1 VNRIVSS
8 EKDLDLWDHY
18 VTVSGSA
25 SCYHLSRWKDV
36 IEESFGHKT
45 FYLISTDQDGNING
59 ILPLVMMRSFLFGN
73 FMVSL
78 PYFNYGGV
86 CADTPEIA
94 LGLIGEAAAL
104 ARREGS
110 SHIELRHTCRLNG
123 LPEKTGKVSMRLELC
138 GNPDELWDRFSSK
151 LRSQIRRPQKEGM
164 VARFG
169 RENELLA
176 FYRVFSTNMRDLGTP
191 VYGISFFR
199 NILKTFP
206 DSSWIC
212 TIYNKDGRPVA
223 SGFLI
228 GFKKTLEI
236 LWASSLRD
244 FNHLSPNMLL
254 YWNILSF
261 ACKRNFGVFDFG
273 RSTPGEGTYRF
284 KEQWGAKPVQLYWH
298 YWTRDAGP
306 LPELN
311 PKNPKYSIAIQIWKR
326 LPVALTKIIGPAIVK
341 NLP

>member
-1 VNRIVSS
+1 MNRIVSCD
-8 EKDLDLWDHY
+8 KDLDLWDRY
-18 VTVSGSA
+18 VTASDSA
-25 SCYHLSRWKDV
+25 SCYHLSRWKNV

-45 FYLISTDQDGNING
+45 FYLFSTDGDGNING
-59 ILPLVMMRSFLFGN
+59 MLPLVMMRSFLFGN

-94 LGLIGEAAAL
+94 MGLIDDAVVL

-110 SHIELRHTCRLNG
+110 SHIELRHTCHLNG
-123 LPEKTGKVSMRLELC
+123 LPEKKGKVSMRLELC
-138 GNPDELWDRFSSK
+138 GNPDELWARFPSK
-151 LRSQIRRPQKEGM
+151 LRSQIRRAQKEGM

-169 RENELLA
+169 RENELAA

-206 DSSWIC
+206 ESSWIC
-212 TIYNKDGRPVA
+212 TIYDKEDRPVA
-223 SGFLI
+223 SGFLME
-228 GFKKTLEI
+228 FKGMLEI
-236 LWASSLRD
+236 PWASSLRD

-254 YWNILSF
+254 YWSVLSSACRRNIS
-261 ACKRNFGVFDFG
+261 VFDFG

-298 YWTRDAGP
+298 YWMRDGRT

-311 PKNPKYSIAIQIWKR
+311 PKNPKYSLAMQIWKR
-326 LPVALTKIIGPAIVK
+326 LPVAITKVIGPTIVK